1 MTDKSSG
8 RITAATTIDTQTPFR
23 FRIVHGADPT
33 RKSEEY
39 KAVTRTLSLGG
50 LIFETP
56 VVERDGLHI
65 SFTEASFGRN
75 FLEIFL
81 DLGRKLPSIQVIG
94 QVEWYESR
102 PAIRENVFVVGVTFV
117 EIQPDAVALLRQHLR
132 IATGLTR

>member
-1 MTDKSSG
+1 MNERTSSRG
-8 RITAATTIDTQTPFR
+8 AAATTIDTHTPFR

-33 RKSEEY
+33 RKSEEH

-75 FLEIFL
+75 FLEINL
-81 DLGRKLPSIQVIG
+81 DLGRKLPPIQVVG

-102 PAIRENVFVVGVTFV
+102 PGLRENVFIVGVSFV
-117 EIQPDAVALLRQHLR
+117 EMQADAVALLRQYIR
-132 IATGLTR
+132 MASGFSR